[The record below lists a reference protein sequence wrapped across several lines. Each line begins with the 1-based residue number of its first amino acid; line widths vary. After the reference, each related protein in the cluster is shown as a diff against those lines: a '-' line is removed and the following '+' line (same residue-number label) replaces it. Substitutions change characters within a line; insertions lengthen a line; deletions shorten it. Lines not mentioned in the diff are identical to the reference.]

1 MLESYFRIENWFCP
15 GKKKK
20 RVYIYGT
27 LVLIRFVCRSLKW
40 NRLKCWNISTAD
52 IEVKFWKHWAM
63 GQELCLQTFL
73 NHGGFL
79 RYIYLPK
86 LKNIQLFHPSTS
98 LLHTWTF
105 IYADLKSEK
114 HFLNGGGEG
123 RKTAI
128 FSLFWNS
135 EVEWQLNE

>member
-1 MLESYFRIENWFCP
+1 
-15 GKKKK
+15 
-20 RVYIYGT
+20 
-27 LVLIRFVCRSLKW
+27 
-40 NRLKCWNISTAD
+40 
-52 IEVKFWKHWAM
+52 M
-63 GQELCLQTFL
+63 GQESCVQTFL

-86 LKNIQLFHPSTS
+86 LKNIQLFYLSSS

-114 HFLNGGGEG
+114 HFLKGGGEG

>member
-1 MLESYFRIENWFCP
+1 MEDFYAIFICLNW
-15 GKKKK
+15 K
-20 RVYIYGT
+20 
-27 LVLIRFVCRSLKW
+27 
-40 NRLKCWNISTAD
+40 ISN
-52 IEVKFWKHWAM
+52 F
-63 GQELCLQTFL
+63 
-73 NHGGFL
+73 
-79 RYIYLPK
+79 
-86 LKNIQLFHPSTS
+86 ST

-114 HFLNGGGEG
+114 HFLKGGGEG

>member
-15 GKKKK
+15 DKKKK

-27 LVLIRFVCRSLKW
+27 LVLIKFVCRSLKW

-63 GQELCLQTFL
+63 GQEFCVQTFL

-86 LKNIQLFHPSTS
+86 LKNIQLFHLSTS
-98 LLHTWTF
+98 LYIPELLFMLIWRVKNTF
-105 IYADLKSEK
+105 WKEGVRVVK
-114 HFLNGGGEG
+114 QQFLVYSGTV
-123 RKTAI
+123 R
-128 FSLFWNS
+128 
-135 EVEWQLNE
+135 